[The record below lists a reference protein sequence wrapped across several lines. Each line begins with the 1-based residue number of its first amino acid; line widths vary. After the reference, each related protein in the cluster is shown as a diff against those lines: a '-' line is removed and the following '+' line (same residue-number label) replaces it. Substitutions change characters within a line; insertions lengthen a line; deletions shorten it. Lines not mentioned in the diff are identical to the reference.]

1 MLGRRIE
8 EQERMIELVRQG
20 ACKRAL
26 QEMDE
31 KAVHKMRPEQ
41 VSRLLS
47 ALIPFRSRPAREIEE
62 LVFRNGRWSWTEK
75 DEEGF
80 LLHEQ
85 MIRGGRVDMAAK
97 AAERIRKRE
106 AGDSGLSFVWAELV
120 VYLLDVPA
128 RKVLDEVKKEVLY
141 SALVSEHWEER
152 LETLEQ
158 KGWTKSS
165 RQRKGKIQ
173 FADESIR
180 RLEKKKYASDRRG
193 KLEQVADKARIRFV
207 KAYGQE

>member
-1 MLGRRIE
+1 MAE
-8 EQERMIELVRQG
+8 
-20 ACKRAL
+20 
-26 QEMDE
+26 
-31 KAVHKMRPEQ
+31 
-41 VSRLLS
+41 RLLKKTEDYQYLS
-47 ALIPFRSRPAREIEE
+47 QIAEGREE
-62 LVFRNGRWSWTEK
+62 VF
-75 DEEGF
+75 D
-80 LLHEQ
+80 LLL
-85 MIRGGRVDMAAK
+85 G
-97 AAERIRKRE
+97 
-106 AGDSGLSFVWAELV
+106 
-120 VYLLDVPA
+120 VPA

-141 SALVSEHWEER
+141 SALVSEHWKER